1 MTLDGMRPLHVLL
14 VEDNPDHAELTQ
26 RALADGRLTNAV
38 VWVKDGAEALDYLFR
53 RKQYVGAARP
63 GLILLDLKLP
73 KVDGVKVL
81 RQIKDDPELASIP
94 VVMLTTS
101 AHDEEIRACY
111 DAGANSFV
119 TKPMQFGEFVQKVA
133 AIRLYW
139 TLTNRLPDA

>member
-1 MTLDGMRPLHVLL
+1 MTQPRAVTILL

-26 RALADGRLTNAV
+26 RALSDGRLNNDV
-38 VWVKDGAEALDYLFR
+38 VWVKDGADALDYLFR
-53 RKQYVGAARP
+53 RERYAGAARP

-73 KVDGVKVL
+73 KVDGIKVL
-81 RQIKDDPELASIP
+81 RQIKGDPDLATIP

-101 AHDEEIRACY
+101 ARDEEIRACY

-133 AIRLYW
+133 TVGLYW

>member
-1 MTLDGMRPLHVLL
+1 MTLNEMRPLHILL

-26 RALADGRLTNAV
+26 RALVDGRLTNAV
-38 VWVKDGAEALDYLFR
+38 VWVKDGAEALDYLFGR
-53 RKQYVGAARP
+53 GQYAGAARP

-73 KVDGVKVL
+73 KIDGVKVL

-111 DAGANSFV
+111 AAGANSFV
-119 TKPMQFGEFVQKVA
+119 TKPMQFGEFAQKVA

-139 TLTNRLPDA
+139 TLTNRLPGA